1 MIHYQQKLKHNVS
14 EQKDYYSVA
23 SPTIL
28 VSKPIIFGA
37 PNNNIFLPFSE
48 LSKLVKVTRPFLKC
62 ISKAKAAKLV
72 RDLVDLFLE
81 IDVES
86 NNAAVSMFFLLSNLR
101 SLETKQN
108 LNRKSNFS

>member
-1 MIHYQQKLKHNVS
+1 MLFFV
-14 EQKDYYSVA
+14 
-23 SPTIL
+23 L
-28 VSKPIIFGA
+28 
-37 PNNNIFLPFSE
+37 E

-86 NNAAVSMFFLLSNLR
+86 NNAAVCISNFFLLSFYANP
-101 SLETKQN
+101 SELERLGQRLVILFKCPIYN
-108 LNRKSNFS
+108 HLE